1 MKRIKFK
8 IFGWYVCMSREPI
21 KVRKID
27 PNRNRKRDDV
37 KSMRLEMAE
46 NRCEICGKPI
56 DKRCSLHH
64 LLNAGEPNRNAVENV
79 LVLCSAC
86 HHELEKRPH
95 YHGIKHLES
104 DPRYVTD
111 QEPDYQYEKAKGVQA
126 DKAQVERG

>member
-1 MKRIKFK
+1 MERIKFK
-8 IFGWYVCMSREPI
+8 IFGWHVFISRRPMKVTDRKGKSRSRTRDYI
-21 KVRKID
+21 KAA
-27 PNRNRKRDDV
+27 
-37 KSMRLEMAE
+37 RLEMAE
-46 NRCEICGKPI
+46 SRCEICGKPI

-104 DPRYVTD
+104 NTRYGTD
-111 QEPDYQYEKAKGVQA
+111 QEPDYQ
-126 DKAQVERG
+126 D

>member
-1 MKRIKFK
+1 MGRIKFK
-8 IFGWYVCMSREPI
+8 IFGWYVFISRRPM
-21 KVRKID
+21 KVTDRKGKS
-27 PNRNRKRDDV
+27 RSRARDICRD
-37 KSMRLEMAE
+37 MRLEMAG

-95 YHGIKHLES
+95 YHGIKRLES
-104 DPRYVTD
+104 DTRYDAD
-111 QEPDYQYEKAKGVQA
+111 QEADYQ
-126 DKAQVERG
+126 D